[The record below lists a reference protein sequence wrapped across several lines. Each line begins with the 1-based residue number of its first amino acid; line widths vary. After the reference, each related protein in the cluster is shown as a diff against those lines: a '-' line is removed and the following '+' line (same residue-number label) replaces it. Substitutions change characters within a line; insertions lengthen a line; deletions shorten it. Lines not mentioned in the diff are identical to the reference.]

1 MKGKMKKL
9 LKWGGIIFVVLIVI
23 GAIAGSGGESS
34 TSSNSSSGSEQTT
47 SKTSESKV
55 YQPGEDV
62 QVGDVRWK
70 LLESEDRGSVLKASQ
85 SRYAG
90 IAKDKTANG
99 GGKFIQITV
108 EVENLG
114 KEMKSVS
121 NLKLVDDQGR
131 EFTSSSD
138 TSEWV
143 PEGKEL
149 YIVSNL
155 NPNVSQEFVDIYQ
168 VPADATGLKLMVGD
182 LAVFGNKE
190 AEINLGL

>member
-1 MKGKMKKL
+1 MKKI
-9 LKWGGIIFVVLIVI
+9 LKWGGIALFVLIVI
-23 GAIAGSGGESS
+23 GAVAGSGSDS
-34 TSSNSSSGSEQTT
+34 PSSSNSGSDTEQSASKSGED
-47 SKTSESKV
+47 KV

-62 QVGDVRWK
+62 QVGEVRWK
-70 LLESEDRGSVLKASQ
+70 LIEAENRGSVLKASE
-85 SRYAG
+85 SKYSG

-99 GGKFIQITV
+99 GGKFIQVTV

-121 NLKLVDDQGR
+121 NLKLVDNQGR

-155 NPNVSQEFVDIYQ
+155 NPNVSQEFVDIYE
-168 VPADATGLKLMVGD
+168 VPADAEGLKLKVGD

-190 AEINLGL
+190 AEIDLGL